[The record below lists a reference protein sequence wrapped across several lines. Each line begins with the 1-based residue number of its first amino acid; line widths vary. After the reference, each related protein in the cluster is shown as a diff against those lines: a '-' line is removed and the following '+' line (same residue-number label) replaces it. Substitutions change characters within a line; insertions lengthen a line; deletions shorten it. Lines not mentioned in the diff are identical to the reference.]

1 MRKGILCFGD
11 SNTYGYDPAGG
22 RYDEET
28 RWPMVMQRILGEGYR
43 VVEEGLGGRTFSQDD
58 PTEGGFK
65 SGISYLPPCLKSH
78 NPLELV
84 IVMLGTNDIK
94 QRFGLNAQTIA
105 HNLNEVVRIVRSY
118 GMSAEGTA
126 PGILVVSPPHI
137 GEWVTEAVFS
147 GAFVPHAHAISLELA
162 GQLQRY
168 SKLLK
173 CHFVDA
179 AAHVQSCPAD
189 GVHLTAQ
196 AQIHLG
202 RVLAEVVRELVP
214 Q

>member
-84 IVMLGTNDIK
+84 IVMLGTNDTK

-105 HNLNEVVRIVRSY
+105 HNLNEVARIVRSY
-118 GMSAEGTA
+118 GMSAGTA
-126 PGILVVSPPHI
+126 PGSWFRRPASGGDQPCSRAPSGPMPMPSP
-137 GEWVTEAVFS
+137 WSWRDSCNAT
-147 GAFVPHAHAISLELA
+147 
-162 GQLQRY
+162 
-168 SKLLK
+168 
-173 CHFVDA
+173 
-179 AAHVQSCPAD
+179 QSCSSATLWTPPP
-189 GVHLTAQ
+189 TCSP
-196 AQIHLG
+196 
-202 RVLAEVVRELVP
+202 VLP
-214 Q
+214 TGYT